1 MQTTM
6 NRQELQLRFAADI
19 IDGMDMDGLIEYATR
34 KLDEYYDTLSD
45 NELMELIEES
55 ADYLLEDKELTT
67 KEIDDKLGYETYSK

>member
-1 MQTTM
+1 MNM
-6 NRQELQLRFAADI
+6 NRQELQLRFAAEI
-19 IDGMDMDGLIEYATR
+19 IDGMDMDGVIEYATR

-55 ADYLLEDKELTT
+55 ADHLLEEEELTT

>member
-1 MQTTM
+1 M

-19 IDGMDMDGLIEYATR
+19 IDGMDMDGLVEYATR

-55 ADYLLEDKELTT
+55 ADYLL
-67 KEIDDKLGYETYSK
+67 

>member
-1 MQTTM
+1 MNM

-55 ADYLLEDKELTT
+55 ADYLLE
-67 KEIDDKLGYETYSK
+67 ETNTN